1 MDIANYLSELLSRY
15 TEVSVPG
22 LGCFSRLRVNGYYD
36 DAQATFY
43 PPGHKLHFDHQPKDD
58 EILTQYIAEK
68 KKISL
73 ASSKYFTEKYINS
86 LKQEL
91 ALHEVSFA
99 QLGWF
104 YMQEGKI
111 AFRAQEQS
119 QGTDPLFFGL
129 TPVTLNKVNYV
140 PPPPPPPPL
149 PTDIPLQQTYTPPP
163 ITTIPVNNEPEY
175 VADEQEAKRGV
186 SIWIIIALIVAALAA
201 AVFGV
206 YKYNPALLHLNDR
219 DTTEQPKVEQP
230 KANPVVKPDTTK
242 KDSVPAPADTTKAI
256 SQPVAALNKSTV
268 SADTVVKTEYA
279 IFLGSF
285 KTETKSEEAVNDY
298 KRKGIDARILK
309 GPGTGPRIKII
320 IGGFASSDEA
330 ETMRKKLI
338 SQGKITKDT
347 YSKQITDSTK

>member
-1 MDIANYLSELLSRY
+1 MDIANYLSELLGRY

-36 DAQATFY
+36 DAQATLH
-43 PPGHKLHFDHQPKDD
+43 PPGHKLHFDQQLKDD
-58 EILTQYIAEK
+58 EILTRYIAEK

-91 ALHEVSFA
+91 ALREVPFA
-99 QLGWF
+99 ELGWF
-104 YMQEGKI
+104 YLQDGKV
-111 AFRAQEQS
+111 AFRAQEQ
-119 QGTDPLFFGL
+119 GIDPLFFGL
-129 TPVTLNKVNYV
+129 PAIKINKVSYI

-149 PTDIPLQQTYTPPP
+149 PSAIPLQQTFTPPP
-163 ITTIPVNNEPEY
+163 VATVPLNNEPEY
-175 VADEQEAKRGV
+175 IADEPEVER
-186 SIWIIIALIVAALAA
+186 SSNIWIIIALVIVALAA
-201 AVFGV
+201 ALFGV

-219 DTTEQPKVEQP
+219 DTTEQPKVETP
-230 KANPVVKPDTTK
+230 KATPVVKQDSTQ
-242 KDSVPAPADTTKAI
+242 KDSVPATADTTKAI
-256 SQPVAALNKSTV
+256 SKPVEALNKPIAN
-268 SADTVVKTEYA
+268 ADTVAKTEYA

-285 KTETKSEEAVNDY
+285 KTETKSEEAVKDY
-298 KRKGIDARILK
+298 KRKGIDAHILK

-330 ETMRKKLI
+330 ETARKKLV